1 MNEYQFTQAEMN
13 ALSAQNR
20 QFDSLFDQELTEM
33 LQGANY
39 LLEKH
44 LVQFFAAPICIDGF
58 YAEKTLGRLGRHYID
73 ADELYIFPVT
83 FQFGNTLVMIH
94 AKDAEQMA
102 GFLNVTVIRA
112 IDLLVE
118 EFVNTVS
125 EFLTELTGYWHYGS
139 ILPVK
144 KLAAAEIGALTQ
156 IPSHIVHYNIGFN
169 SSSVE
174 LFWLLPGDK
183 LSEKTRFRDA
193 VPTVEKQVRSQRVMN
208 VKQSKVFQVEIYQF
222 DTLAVDHPENVKHP
236 LDIVSDVTIPV
247 IAELGMTTMRLEDIM
262 KLKVGEVIT
271 LKKAAGDPADVY
283 IFDKNVAKAEIM
295 VVDEHLGLRIL
306 EIDSGIDRIK
316 S

>member
-1 MNEYQFTQAEMN
+1 MNEFQFTQAEMN

-58 YAEKTLGRLGRHYID
+58 YAERTQGRLSRHYID
-73 ADELYIFPVT
+73 ADELYIYPVS
-83 FQFGNTLVMIH
+83 FQFGNTFIMIH
-94 AKDAEQMA
+94 AEDAENMA
-102 GFLNVTVIRA
+102 GFLNVAVTRA
-112 IDLLVE
+112 IELLVD

-125 EFLTELTGYWHYGS
+125 EFLTELTGFWHYGN

-144 KLAAAEIGALTQ
+144 KLSTSDIGGTE

-169 SSSVE
+169 SYSVE

-183 LSEKTRFRDA
+183 LLDKTRSRHE
-193 VPTVEKQVRSQRVMN
+193 VPAAEQQVRSHKVMN
-208 VKQSKVFQVEIYQF
+208 VKKPKVVPIESYQF
-222 DTLAVDHPENVKHP
+222 DNLSVDRSEKVKHS
-236 LDIVSDVTIPV
+236 LEIVSDVTIPV
-247 IAELGMTTMRLEDIM
+247 IAELGTTTMRMDDIM
-262 KLKVGEVIT
+262 KLKVGDVIT
-271 LKKAAGDPADVY
+271 LRKAAGDPADVY

-306 EIDSGIDRIK
+306 EIESRSERLK